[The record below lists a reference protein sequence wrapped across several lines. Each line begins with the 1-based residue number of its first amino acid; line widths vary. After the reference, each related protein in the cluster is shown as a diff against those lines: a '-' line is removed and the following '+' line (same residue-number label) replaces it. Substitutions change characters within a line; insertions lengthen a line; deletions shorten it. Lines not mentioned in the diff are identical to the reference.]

1 MAKKEVKDDAL
12 GKQTRTSEEV
22 APGRLQ
28 EEARADIES
37 AIIVARKFP
46 RNESAAYQALLH
58 ACQRTNFAEQ
68 AMYSFPR
75 FDSDENRN
83 VDITGPS
90 VKLAREAARV
100 WGNMRWG
107 FAVIADGEDTRTIEG
122 WAYDLQTNT
131 RPSQQDTFTKI
142 GYTRAGGY
150 KPLNERGLRETTSRR
165 AAFLIRN
172 SLLQL
177 IPADFIDDAM
187 VEVEKTLA
195 TEAKKDPDMEKK
207 KIIAAFDSIGV
218 KVADLEEYLKHSIDT
233 ASPAEIKKLRGMY
246 KSIDDGNSTWAEY
259 SGKGEAPAPKDTGA
273 KKATAAPAAS
283 TNVTGEVQSTS
294 QPANG
299 NSKGKITDADKGL
312 VWQIA
317 RKKLWAIKSGSPD
330 DPLHQYLKKKH
341 ETPSVSDIRET
352 DLKAILNALAE
363 GPEKHGFQPVIA

>member
-1 MAKKEVKDDAL
+1 MAKKETKDDAL

-37 AIIVARKFP
+37 SIIVARKFP

-58 ACQRTNFAEQ
+58 ACQRTSFAEQ

-75 FDSDENRN
+75 FDSDEGRN

-142 GYTRAGGY
+142 GYTRAAGY

-177 IPADFIDDAM
+177 MPADFIDDAM
-187 VEVEKTLA
+187 LEVEKTLA

-218 KVADLEEYLKHSIDT
+218 KVADLEDYLKHSIDT

-259 SGKGEAPAPKDTGA
+259 SGKGEAPAPKEKE
-273 KKATAAPAAS
+273 KKGAPASS
-283 TNVTGEVQSTS
+283 TNVTGEVQGAS
-294 QPANG
+294 QPAGGNG
-299 NSKGKITDADKGL
+299 KGRITDADKGL

-317 RKKLWAIKSGSPD
+317 RKKLWAVKSGSPD

-341 ETPSVSDIRET
+341 GIDSVTEIREP
-352 DLKAILNALAE
+352 DLKAVLNALAE
-363 GPEKHGFQPVIA
+363 GPDKHGFKPVIV

>member
-1 MAKKEVKDDAL
+1 MAKKETKEDAL
-12 GKQTRTSEEV
+12 GRQTRTSDEV
-22 APGRLQ
+22 APERLQ

-58 ACQRTNFAEQ
+58 ACQRSSFAEQ

-75 FDSDENRN
+75 FDSDEGRN

-107 FAVIADGEDTRTIEG
+107 FVVIADGEDTRTIEG

-142 GYTRAGGY
+142 GYTRAGDY

-187 VEVEKTLA
+187 LEVEKTLA
-195 TEAKKDPDMEKK
+195 TEAKKDPDAEKK
-207 KIIAAFDSIGV
+207 KIIAAFDGIGV
-218 KVADLEEYLKHSIDT
+218 KVADLEEYLKHVIDS

-259 SGKGEAPAPKDTGA
+259 SGKGEASAPKEKE
-273 KKATAAPAAS
+273 KKAAPAAS
-283 TNVTGEVQSTS
+283 TNVTGEVPGAS
-294 QPANG
+294 QPASANG
-299 NSKGKITDADKGL
+299 KGEITVADKGL

-317 RKKLWAIKSGSPD
+317 IKKHWAIKSGNGD
-330 DPLHQYLKKKH
+330 DSLHRYLKKKYGID
-341 ETPSVSDIRET
+341 SVTKIREA
-352 DLKAILNALAE
+352 DLRTITLELAE
-363 GPEKHGFQPVIA
+363 GPEKHGFPPVIA